1 MADVVSIDVPRV
13 RAAAH
18 AMRGSAEP
26 LDGAMRAVSGCE
38 FGASGPAR
46 EHVVGYLRLARAI
59 GAWGSAS
66 EAVGRVL
73 AATADAYDG
82 QDAATADD
90 VVTPGGR

>member
-13 RAAAH
+13 RAATAVL
-18 AMRGSAEP
+18 RGGAGL
-26 LDGAMRAVSGCE
+26 LDEAARTVAGCE
-38 FGASGPAR
+38 FGAVR
-46 EHVVGYLRLARAI
+46 DGYLRLARAI

-82 QDAATADD
+82 QDAATADH